1 MQEYPAFTKIP
12 SVPVTYALQLVAIL
26 EQRGVSQEKL
36 LKAANFPA
44 DLLSQPDTR
53 LTLAQ
58 FSDLI
63 DEGKRQANEPALGYL
78 LGLELKPS
86 AHGVLGYAL
95 MTCKNIREAVLLAER
110 FMSLR
115 TNVLDIRFS
124 EEGTTGVLEFG
135 LVGYLGPYRQLA
147 IEIVTSA
154 VLRVAHFLL
163 GKISASTEIWVDYPE
178 PAYYKEWQDK
188 LPKVRFDMSTIQL
201 RFPTEVLDRSLA
213 LADLMSQ
220 KEAVAKLEKEL
231 VRMETTSDIASR
243 IRAIMDLSQEE
254 FPSLGLV
261 SEKLSMSSSTLKR
274 RLQQQGITFQQL
286 LDEARCARALTL
298 LDNPALSIERVAQSM
313 GYADSANF
321 TRAFKKWTGKSPSA
335 WRESQSPSP

>member
-26 EQRGVSQEKL
+26 EQRGISQEKL
-36 LKAANFPA
+36 LKAANYPEDFL
-44 DLLSQPDTR
+44 DQPDTR

-63 DEGKRQANEPALGYL
+63 YEGKRQANEPALGYL
-78 LGLELKPS
+78 FGLELKPS

-95 MTCKNIREAVLLAER
+95 MTCQNIREAIFLAER

-115 TNVLDIRFS
+115 INALGIRLS
-124 EEGTTGVLEFG
+124 EEGDIGVLEFG
-135 LVGYLGPYRQLA
+135 FVGYLGPYRQLV

-154 VLRVAHFLL
+154 VLRIARFLL
-163 GKISASTEIWVDYPE
+163 GKISDTTEIWVDYPE
-178 PAYYKEWQDK
+178 PDYYKQWQDQ
-188 LPKVRFDMSTIQL
+188 LPRVRFGMSTIQL
-201 RFPTEVLDRSLA
+201 RFPAKILDQSLP

-220 KEAVAKLEKEL
+220 KEAVAKLETEL
-231 VRMETTSDIASR
+231 VLMEATSDIASR
-243 IRAIMDLSQEE
+243 IRAIMELGQEE

-261 SEKLSMSSSTLKR
+261 AEKLSMSSSTLKR
-274 RLQQQGITFQQL
+274 RLQQQGVTFQQL
-286 LDEARCARALTL
+286 LNEAQCARALNL

-335 WRESQSPSP
+335 WRESQSPSS